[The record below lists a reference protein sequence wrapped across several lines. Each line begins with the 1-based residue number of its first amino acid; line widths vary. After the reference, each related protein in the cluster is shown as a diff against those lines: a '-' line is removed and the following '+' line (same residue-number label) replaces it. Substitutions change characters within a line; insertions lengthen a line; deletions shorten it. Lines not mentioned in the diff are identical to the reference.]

1 MASWKK
7 LLTSGTVTAS
17 DVVSGTL
24 ATARIPSLDASK
36 ITSGTIAD
44 ARLPGDCGARAT
56 YDNYSSFKAAS
67 SAFDSGVQITSGT
80 KLTIQGGSNV
90 TTSRS
95 GSAITING
103 TADTNTTYTAGNA
116 LTLSGTTFSIAD
128 EAITGTEI
136 EANTIES
143 GHLGQECI
151 NHGSLIS
158 SDVIDSQ
165 HYRAGSI
172 DNEHL
177 ANGSV
182 DSDILSNNLLYT
194 MQWSTQVP
202 VVNGRYYMPS
212 GTYGPNYY
220 SWNKYSTSM
229 PTVVSWASAFYGLPI
244 VVPKAGKIIKWGF
257 TGAANSSS
265 AFPLNWCLKHA
276 TVGDGDSTSAT
287 LATVGNIKNVTGGGS
302 GRYYRWRD
310 AGLSHSVAENDT
322 LLPVCYGTNSSSTR
336 YVRGVFYIVFSYEI

>member
-24 ATARIPSLDASK
+24 STSRIPNLDASK
-36 ITSGTIAD
+36 INSGTIAD
-44 ARLPGDCGARAT
+44 ARLPGDCGARTT
-56 YDNYSSFKAAS
+56 YDNYSSFKVAS
-67 SAFDSGVQITSGT
+67 SVFDSGNAISSGT
-80 KLTIQGGSNV
+80 KVTIQGGSNI
-90 TTSRS
+90 TSSRT
-95 GSAITING
+95 GSVITLAG
-103 TADTNTTYTAGNA
+103 TADTNTTYSAGNA
-116 LTLSGTTFSIAD
+116 LTLSGTTFSIGD

-143 GHLGQECI
+143 NHLVQGLI
-151 NHGSLIS
+151 NHGSLID

-165 HYRAGSI
+165 HYVAGSI

-194 MQWSTQVP
+194 MQWSCQVN
-202 VVNGRYYMPS
+202 VVNGRYYMPN

-220 SWNKYSTSM
+220 SWNKYTSQM
-229 PTVVSWASAFYGLPI
+229 PTTVSWSGGFYGVPI
-244 VVPKAGKIIKWGF
+244 IVPKAGKIIKWGY

-265 AFPLNWCLKHA
+265 AFPLHWCLKHA

-287 LATVGNIKNVTGGGS
+287 LSTVGSVQSKSSGNS

-310 AGLSHSVAENDT
+310 AGLTHSVAENDT

-336 YVRGVFYIVFSYEI
+336 YLRGVFYIVFSYEI